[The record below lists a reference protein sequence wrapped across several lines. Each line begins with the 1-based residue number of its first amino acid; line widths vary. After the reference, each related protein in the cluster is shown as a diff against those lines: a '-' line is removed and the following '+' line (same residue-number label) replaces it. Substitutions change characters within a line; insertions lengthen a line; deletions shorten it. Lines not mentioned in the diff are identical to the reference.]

1 MLMRSENGHTFG
13 VFNPPPGQYPPSSDL
28 EPPYFYFSL
37 DPQQHKHRTDTPVE
51 TILYEDGRCLI
62 FGAAALEVEGG

>member
-37 DPQQHKHRTDTPVE
+37 DPT
-51 TILYEDGRCLI
+51 
-62 FGAAALEVEGG
+62 